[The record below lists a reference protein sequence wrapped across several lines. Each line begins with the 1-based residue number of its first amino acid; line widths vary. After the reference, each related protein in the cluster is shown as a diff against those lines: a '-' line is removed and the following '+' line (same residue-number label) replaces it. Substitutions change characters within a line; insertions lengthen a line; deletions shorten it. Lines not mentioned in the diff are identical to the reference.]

1 MATLNVKNFPDH
13 LHVRLTD
20 RAKRRRRSL
29 AQEVIHLLTASLAE
43 EPELSVELLKGLG
56 AELWQE
62 GDAAE
67 HVGRERD
74 AWD

>member
-13 LHVRLTD
+13 LHVRLKD
-20 RAKRRRRSL
+20 RARSRRRSL
-29 AQEVIHLLTASLAE
+29 AQEIIHLLTSSLAD
-43 EPELSVELLKGLG
+43 EPELSIESLRGLG
-56 AELWQE
+56 AELWQDV
-62 GDAAE
+62 DASE